1 MDFAFLIAG
10 SVVMILSF
18 LSNGI
23 FSEKMTSPT
32 EVVSYDLFDSADSEP
47 WLTPCGHVMP
57 EALKNTTARTE
68 IKDILKN
75 VQLQLQSAN
84 AKYHTDIN
92 TVRDVY
98 SQVRRRKCFAR
109 DRDSVINCSA
119 AVGVKPRGQSPE
131 GDSHVRTMATS
142 GTVYSPTFRLQFAS
156 VTMCHAEI

>member
-1 MDFAFLIAG
+1 VDLHFYVTG

-23 FSEKMTSPT
+23 FSEKMTSSA
-32 EVVSYDLFDSADSEP
+32 EMVLYKSFDPADSEP

-57 EALKNTTARTE
+57 EALKNGTAKTE

-92 TVRDVY
+92 TVREVY
-98 SQVRRRKCFAR
+98 SQVRYESASLAR
-109 DRDSVINCSA
+109 
-119 AVGVKPRGQSPE
+119 PR
-131 GDSHVRTMATS
+131 
-142 GTVYSPTFRLQFAS
+142 FRN
-156 VTMCHAEI
+156 